1 MLLSILALG
10 ALALVSAGN
19 ALARPEITEF
29 HLADRDLFPG
39 SIVTGPDGN
48 LWFANTKGQIGQPPY
63 IGRETTIARMT
74 TGGQLTEFTP
84 PSPGVTAIARGP
96 SNSLWY
102 MGESHVGRITME
114 GQFTELPAGVPT
126 FSPLQVASGPE
137 GDLWYPARAYN
148 RIVRVA
154 PDGKVESFAPPQPE
168 SGPEELGLEAIT
180 LGPDGNFWFTEYF
193 KDRIGRITPSG
204 EITEFP
210 VGSRPLGITSGPDGN
225 LWFAGGAKVG
235 RITPTGRVSEFA
247 APKDGALGPIVTG
260 PDGRLW
266 FRTEA
271 PAIGRLTPSG
281 RASEI
286 KLPSAERNL
295 SRLTSGPE
303 GAVWYSSAG
312 DPPCEGGGGTCLA
325 FIPRHSG
332 VIGRVKPGPLSVAIK
347 KVNPAAGR
355 HRVSIGLTCEGG
367 KASSSCAGTVRLRSR
382 RGARFLVGRA
392 RFHLLADARKQV
404 QVRLSRRGGALL
416 ARRNRLGVIAKVSL
430 SKGEDTSRPLTL
442 HRPG

>member
-1 MLLSILALG
+1 MLALG
-10 ALALVSAGN
+10 ALTLAPADN
-19 ALARPEITEF
+19 AFAKPEVTEF
-29 HLADRDLFPG
+29 PLAKRDLFPG
-39 SIVTGPDGN
+39 PITAGPDGN
-48 LWFANTKGQIGQPPY
+48 LWFANTTGQIGQPTY

-74 TGGQLTEFTP
+74 TDGQLTEFTP
-84 PSPGVTAIARGP
+84 PSEGVTAIAKGP

-102 MGESHVGRITME
+102 MGYSHVGRITVE
-114 GQFTELPAGVPT
+114 GQFTELPTSVPP
-126 FSPLQVASGPE
+126 FPPLQVATGPE
-137 GDLWYPARAYN
+137 GDLWYPARGN
-148 RIVRVA
+148 MSDGIVRVT
-154 PDGKVESFAPPQPE
+154 PDGHVAYFALPQPE
-168 SGPEELGLEAIT
+168 SGSEAIA

-193 KDRIGRITPSG
+193 KDRIGRMTPSG

-235 RITPTGRVSEFA
+235 RITPAGRVTEFA
-247 APKDGALGPIVTG
+247 APRDGALGPIVAG

-281 RASEI
+281 LASEI
-286 KLPSAERNL
+286 KLPSPERNL
-295 SRLTSGPE
+295 LGLAPGPE

-312 DPPCEGGGGTCLA
+312 DPPCEGGGGTCMA
-325 FIPRHSG
+325 FEPRHSG

-347 KVNPAAGR
+347 KASPAAGT
-355 HRVSIGLTCEGG
+355 HWVSITLTCEGG
-367 KASSSCAGTVRLRSR
+367 RASSSCAGIVRLRSR
-382 RGARFLVGRA
+382 RGAHLVVGRA
-392 RFHLLADARKQV
+392 RFHLWADARKRV

-416 ARRNRLGVIAKVSL
+416 ARRNRLGVIARVSL

-442 HRPG
+442 HRG